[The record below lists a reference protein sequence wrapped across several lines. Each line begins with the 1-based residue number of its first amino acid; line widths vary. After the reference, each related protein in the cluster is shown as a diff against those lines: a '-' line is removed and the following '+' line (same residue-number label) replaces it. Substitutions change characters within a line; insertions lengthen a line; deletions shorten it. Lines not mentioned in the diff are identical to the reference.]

1 MSAKE
6 RENKKN
12 ARKLV
17 KQEQAKKKL
26 VAKQRVK
33 QERATQKAAKKKPA
47 QQKKAVSKPP
57 KQQYGKKKTQLSEFQ
72 RLVATFS
79 SEEQKLLREY
89 FQQLDQHILL
99 PKEWKLPMLHD
110 FEQGILYHLLGLR
123 KGGHTDGAAQRRA
136 DIFGSDEDR
145 EGQLVAGVCR
155 GGKLAGFQQIFPVD
169 CRHGT
174 VVGLIPRKEKI
185 FRLPAAADKVTKL
198 CAIGNTV
205 FLRVQA

>member
-1 MSAKE
+1 MLEGVWSRLRRAAMSAKE

-79 SEEQKLLREY
+79 SEEQNCFVNISNSWISISCCPKNGSCPCSMILSRESS
-89 FQQLDQHILL
+89 IIC
-99 PKEWKLPMLHD
+99 KKAVRW
-110 FEQGILYHLLGLR
+110 R
-123 KGGHTDGAAQRRA
+123 K
-136 DIFGSDEDR
+136 
-145 EGQLVAGVCR
+145 
-155 GGKLAGFQQIFPVD
+155 P
-169 CRHGT
+169 
-174 VVGLIPRKEKI
+174 
-185 FRLPAAADKVTKL
+185 
-198 CAIGNTV
+198 
-205 FLRVQA
+205 